1 MKAIVTTKF
10 GQSPQMAV
18 TSRQHPQLKEGHSL
32 IRMQAATINQLS
44 NSLRKGTIGAASPP
58 LVLGNEGS
66 GVVEQSDRFPAG
78 TRVVIYGGG
87 TLGITE
93 DGLYQQWAVV
103 DDSRI
108 FELPTA
114 LTFEEAA
121 ALPVNY
127 LTAYLAAT
135 RTAMVKDGQYALVS
149 GAAGSVGHALVQVLN
164 ALGARPI
171 ALVSTTRKATHALK
185 AGAYASIDLSTQ
197 ELHDEVARLT
207 DGKGAE
213 LAFDPVGGDVTGEMM
228 RSLATGGLL
237 ISIGFTGGQRAEIN
251 LVDVLVNEKGM
262 RGYTVHA
269 ESAHAVRSALQTIL
283 EMAAAEK
290 LKPVID
296 SSYPMESFEEAY
308 TRLTSREAI
317 GSIVVQLS

>member
-10 GQSPQMAV
+10 GPTLQMAV
-18 TSRQHPQLKEGHSL
+18 MERQPPQLKEGHSL
-32 IRMQAATINQLS
+32 IRMRAATINQLS
-44 NSLRKGTIGAASPP
+44 NSLRMGAIDAASPP
-58 LVLGNEGS
+58 LILGNEGS
-66 GVVEQSDRFPAG
+66 GVIEQSDRFPAG
-78 TRVVIYGGG
+78 TRVAVYGGG

-103 DDSRI
+103 DDSHI
-108 FELPTA
+108 FALPAA
-114 LTFEEAA
+114 LSFEEGAA
-121 ALPVNY
+121 FPVNY

-135 RTAMVKDGQYALVS
+135 RTAKVGAGQYALVS
-149 GAAGSVGHALVQVLN
+149 GATGSVGHALLQVLN

-171 ALVSTTRKATHALK
+171 ALVSTPRKATHALM
-185 AGAYASIDLSTQ
+185 AGAYAAIDLSRQ
-197 ELHDEVARLT
+197 GLADEVARLT

-213 LAFDPVGGDVTGEMM
+213 LAFDPVGGNRTGEMM
-228 RSLATGGLL
+228 RSLAAGGLL
-237 ISIGFTGGQRAEIN
+237 ISIGFTGGQRAEID

-269 ESAHAVRSALQTIL
+269 ESAPAVQDALQTIL
-283 EMAAAEK
+283 DMAAEGK

-296 SSYPMESFEEAY
+296 SSYPMQGFEEAY